1 MEDQNKMIE
10 RELMPL
16 EEFKKYVS
24 YKDKPV
30 RDNPSI
36 EIDLDHFVNFEA
48 VKRFRSVR
56 RAFRR
61 GHISPYGE
69 IYPKRPFSNKKPTRG
84 RAMNELKKK
93 IYGELKSQRKS
104 A

>member
-1 MEDQNKMIE
+1 MEEQKNTVE

-16 EEFKKYVS
+16 EEFEKYVTP
-24 YKDKPV
+24 KEDFHM
-30 RDNPSI
+30 
-36 EIDLDHFVNFEA
+36 EIDLNHFTNFEA
-48 VKRFRSVR
+48 VKKFKSER

-61 GHISPYGE
+61 GHISPYGVV
-69 IYPKRPFSNKKPTRG
+69 YPNRPFSNKKPTRG

-93 IYGELKSQRKS
+93 IYGQLKSQGKI

>member
-1 MEDQNKMIE
+1 MEEQKNTVE

-16 EEFKKYVS
+16 EEFEKYVTP
-24 YKDKPV
+24 KEDFHM
-30 RDNPSI
+30 
-36 EIDLDHFVNFEA
+36 EIDLNHFTNFEA
-48 VKRFRSVR
+48 VKKFKSVR

-61 GHISPYGE
+61 GHISPYGVV
-69 IYPKRPFSNKKPTRG
+69 YPKKPTRG

-93 IYGELKSQRKS
+93 IYGQLKSQGKI